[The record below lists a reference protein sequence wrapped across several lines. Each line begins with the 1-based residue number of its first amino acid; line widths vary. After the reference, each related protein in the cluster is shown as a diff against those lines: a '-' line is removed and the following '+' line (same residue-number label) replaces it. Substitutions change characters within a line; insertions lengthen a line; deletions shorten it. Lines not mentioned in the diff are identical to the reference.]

1 MKKEMK
7 KRSEW
12 FRKPDKRIKKEK
24 DRGMDRILYI
34 CKQTLSIWEF

>member
-1 MKKEMK
+1 MKKKVK

-12 FRKPDKRIKKEK
+12 FRNPDKRIKKEK

-34 CKQTLSIWEF
+34 RRQTLSI